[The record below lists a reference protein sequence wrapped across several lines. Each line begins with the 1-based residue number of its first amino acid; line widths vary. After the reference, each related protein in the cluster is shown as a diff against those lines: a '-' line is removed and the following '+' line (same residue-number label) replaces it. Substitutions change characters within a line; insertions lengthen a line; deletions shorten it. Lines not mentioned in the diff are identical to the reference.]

1 MRNTNEQDII
11 HKCKETRERW
21 MHICN
26 FSRASCLKTYLKKKK
41 KTDDHR
47 DILLDKLRT
56 SKEKENGHNEL
67 RNG

>member
-1 MRNTNEQDII
+1 VDAHLQLLSSELFEDIP
-11 HKCKETRERW
+11 
-21 MHICN
+21 
-26 FSRASCLKTYLKKKK
+26 KKKK